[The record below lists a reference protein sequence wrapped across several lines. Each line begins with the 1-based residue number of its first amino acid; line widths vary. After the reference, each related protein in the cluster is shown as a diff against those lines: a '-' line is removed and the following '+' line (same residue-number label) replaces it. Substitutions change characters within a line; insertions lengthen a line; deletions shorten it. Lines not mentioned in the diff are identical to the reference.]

1 MSAENI
7 QNITKSDKNFA
18 PTSIDQYILADINFD
33 RHWLINTISIPKKVI
48 HLYISYM
55 LNPQLKNSDFTLDN
69 CLFEFVKVTKNS
81 DPDKYKYNGYGIGY
95 YSRSDFS
102 FTG

>member
-48 HLYISYM
+48 HLYISYI
-55 LNPQLKNSDFTLDN
+55 LNP
-69 CLFEFVKVTKNS
+69 
-81 DPDKYKYNGYGIGY
+81 
-95 YSRSDFS
+95 
-102 FTG
+102 